1 MDTYLIL
8 VLTVLAI
15 TIIGLLLFI
24 TNRNR
29 IKEGSKRLIRE
40 RGAETA
46 KGLKT
51 AGTSL
56 TTGRGDAGKEGPPSI
71 LIVDDQAAIRM
82 LLAEVFQSSG
92 LTVHEASSGKMAIEQ
107 FRDNEIDFV
116 LLDLKMPDMDG
127 LEALK
132 EIRRI
137 DPHVQTVMISA
148 YGDVDKVETARK
160 LGVEKFFTKPFDI
173 EKLRRYVLQQLQVLE
188 R

>member
-1 MDTYLIL
+1 MA
-8 VLTVLAI
+8 V
-15 TIIGLLLFI
+15 TIIGLLLYI
-24 TNRNR
+24 TNKNR

-40 RGAETA
+40 RGAEA
-46 KGLKT
+46 SKGHKT
-51 AGTSL
+51 AGSSPSS
-56 TTGRGDAGKEGPPSI
+56 GRGNTDGPPSI

-92 LTVHEASSGKMAIEQ
+92 LIVHEASSGKTAIEQ
-107 FRDNEIDFV
+107 FRDHRVDFV

-132 EIRRI
+132 EIRRM

-173 EKLRRYVLQQLQVLE
+173 EKLRRYVLQQLQVVD